1 MTILLKNKQNHN
13 NNDNLNK
20 TINNDSLTQ
29 KYHVKKKN
37 K

>member
-20 TINNDSLTQ
+20 TINNESYTEISR
-29 KYHVKKKN
+29 KKKN